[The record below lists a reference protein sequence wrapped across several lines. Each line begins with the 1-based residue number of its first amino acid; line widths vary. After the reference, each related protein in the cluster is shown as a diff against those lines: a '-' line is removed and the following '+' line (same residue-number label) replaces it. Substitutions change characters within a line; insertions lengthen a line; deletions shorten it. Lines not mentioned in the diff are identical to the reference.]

1 MKLVLLGAPGC
12 GKGTHSEWMTREL
25 GIPQISTG
33 DILRDA
39 VATGTELGRKARGY
53 MDAGQLVPDDVILD
67 LMQER
72 LVQPDAA
79 TGFILDGFPRTI
91 AQAEGLETI
100 LVERQ
105 EKLDRVL
112 RIDVAAEELV
122 ARLTSRRVCP
132 NCKAVYNLKFRPPK
146 REGICDACGGRL
158 IQRKDDQEETVL
170 DRLKVYESQTSP
182 LIGHYEAM
190 GLLAVIDGNRGF
202 TETREKV
209 REVLGL

>member
-39 VATGTELGRKARGY
+39 VAAGTELGQKARGY

-100 LVERQ
+100 LVARQ

-122 ARLTSRRVCP
+122 ERLTSRRVCP